1 MIAFLRFFIPLL
13 IVQTVAYA
21 FVAISAR
28 LRQRRRLQAEWED
41 AGQPGARDDFVD
53 RGMDEFEDTL
63 RYRLLLA
70 IYVVPWVAL
79 AAIVYW
85 VNR

>member
-13 IVQTVAYA
+13 IVQTAVYA
-21 FVAISAR
+21 FLAISAR
-28 LRQRRRLQAEWED
+28 LRQRRRLQAEWEE

-53 RGMDEFEDTL
+53 QGMDVYEDTL
-63 RYRLLLA
+63 RYKLLLA
-70 IYVVPWVAL
+70 IYVVPWVVL
-79 AAIVYW
+79 ATIVYW